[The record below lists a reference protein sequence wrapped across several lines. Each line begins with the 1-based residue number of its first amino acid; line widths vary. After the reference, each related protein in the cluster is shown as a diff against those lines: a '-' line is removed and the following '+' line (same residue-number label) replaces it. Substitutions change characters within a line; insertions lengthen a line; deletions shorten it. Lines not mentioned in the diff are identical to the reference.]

1 MVLTIAKI
9 GDNIINVTER
19 EDVIDMLPSKI
30 FFDNF
35 FDDFEPSNRKL
46 HEMMKCDIFEEGND
60 YVIYVHQVIHGILG
74 ILTEYLIILVKG
86 KIRHEG
92 EGIPGC
98 HGSRIQGIDEA
109 IITRSYTYASHRH
122 IIG

>member
-46 HEMMKCDIFEEGND
+46 HEMMRCDIFEEGND
-60 YVIYVHQVIHGILG
+60 YVIEVE
-74 ILTEYLIILVKG
+74 T
-86 KIRHEG
+86 
-92 EGIPGC
+92 PGFDKKD
-98 HGSRIQGIDEA
+98 IK
-109 IITRSYTYASHRH
+109 
-122 IIG
+122 